1 MQITFSTDSVV
12 EAVTILEALSDAKVR
27 QVAAEGVEHAKAEV
41 RRAASGDDW
50 PDDAAPEPPADDP
63 WADDASAQRQ
73 DSRSGQASRA
83 ASESKGDSKIPR
95 SGTYTVDTPSGQR
108 RWTFGREDAPDCE
121 CGMTAALNE
130 GKTNGKV
137 WGRWACPLKYSKDT
151 YKGACNFST
160 FKSSD
165 KE

>member
-12 EAVTILEALSDAKVR
+12 EAVTILEALSGAEVGR
-27 QVAAEGVEHAKAEV
+27 QAAGVENAKAEV
-41 RRAASGDDW
+41 RRAASGADDW
-50 PDDAAPEPPADDP
+50 ANDAAPEPPADDP
-63 WADDASAQRQ
+63 WADDAPAQRQ
-73 DSRSGQASRA
+73 ESRSGQSSRA
-83 ASESKGDSKIPR
+83 ASESKGDAKIPR

-108 RWTFGREDAPDCE
+108 RWTFGRDDAPQCE